1 MRWQYALICGSMATA
16 IVLGA
21 LILAHPLQDK
31 PATADAGLAEP
42 YIYVQS
48 DITKANPIIRADEGY
63 ASWTTMTISDVAD
76 EVEYTIMG
84 TILEIRDPIDWYER
98 DDGTAGHGSI
108 PVVMSAETVYKGG
121 FDSDT
126 ITFFLGSYLIHPET
140 FFGDSVTVADVADSP
155 KEYHL
160 YPFEP
165 QFEVG
170 DHVLVHLSEID
181 LNFDNMTIAPE
192 DVDLLIPYYGVVL
205 GKHGAYHVHG
215 DRIYNTVIPDGA
227 PMSLAIHESRA
238 LD

>member
-1 MRWQYALICGSMATA
+1 MRWKYVLICGSMATA
-16 IVLGA
+16 IVMGT

-63 ASWTTMTISDVAD
+63 ASWTSLTISDVAD
-76 EVEYTIMG
+76 DVKYTIQG
-84 TILEIRDPIDWYER
+84 TILEIRDPIDWYEQ
-98 DDGTAGHGSI
+98 DDGASGHGTI
-108 PVVMSAETVYKGG
+108 PVVMSVETVHKGS
-121 FDSDT
+121 FDSYT
-126 ITFFLGSYLIHPET
+126 IMFFLGSYLIHPET
-140 FFGDSVTVADVADSP
+140 FSGDSVTVADVADSP

-160 YPFEP
+160 FPFEP
-165 QFEVG
+165 QFVVG
-170 DHVLVHLSEID
+170 DRVLVHLSEID
-181 LNFDNMTIAPE
+181 LRFDSMTIDPE
-192 DVDLLIPYYGVVL
+192 DVDLLTPYYGVVL

-227 PMSLAIHESRA
+227 PISLAIHESRA

>member
-1 MRWQYALICGSMATA
+1 M
-16 IVLGA
+16 GA

-48 DITKANPIIRADEGY
+48 DLTKANPIIRANEGY

-76 EVEYTIMG
+76 EVEYTVLG
-84 TILEIRDPIDWYER
+84 TILEIRDPIDWYEY
-98 DDGTAGHGSI
+98 DSGPGHGSI
-108 PVVMSAETVYKGG
+108 PVVMSAETVYKGS
-121 FDSDT
+121 FDSYT
-126 ITFFLGSYLIHPET
+126 ITFFIESFLIHTKT
-140 FFGDSVTVADVADSP
+140 FSGDSVTVADVADSP
-155 KEYHL
+155 KEYRLFH
-160 YPFEP
+160 FEP

-170 DHVLVHLSEID
+170 DRVLVHLSEIN

-227 PMSLAIHESRA
+227 PISLAIHESRA